1 MAPPVLHAQ
10 RGLVCGGG
18 GGGVY
23 EGLGGRL
30 EELVSGDA
38 LGCCCSSGV
47 LSACSDAMAAD
58 EYLHLEELH
67 SQVNSLLL
75 TSQKWSP

>member
-1 MAPPVLHAQ
+1 M
-10 RGLVCGGG
+10 
-18 GGGVY
+18 
-23 EGLGGRL
+23 

-38 LGCCCSSGV
+38 LGCRWSSGV

-58 EYLHLEELH
+58 EYLHLEEPH
-67 SQVNSLLL
+67 SQLNSLLL

>member
-1 MAPPVLHAQ
+1 M
-10 RGLVCGGG
+10 
-18 GGGVY
+18 
-23 EGLGGRL
+23 

-38 LGCCCSSGV
+38 LGCRLSSGV

-58 EYLHLEELH
+58 EYLHLEEPH
-67 SQVNSLLL
+67 SQLNSLLL